1 MATTTTSLRP
11 LSPAGPPIRKVPVGV
26 RQRRRAACWWAAC
39 LACGGL
45 LGLALAVRGTLRG
58 ERPTRRRVLLVVG
71 GAVVQLVC
79 ASLFAGIAVAGD
91 LRACP
96 APAPVWPAEAAAPTY
111 GPPSSAPKAP
121 PQHGGAWQTLRTAIN
136 APVSGAAL
144 LYGEAR
150 GGAAYQCAGNGTTA
164 VVMDNGFSR
173 GGTMYGTV
181 FLTDQRTEAASPR
194 MRRLSEHEA
203 KHADQWAVSTLLAG
217 PLAFPALYSADESLF
232 PGAFNHFERAAG
244 LADGGYVTPP
254 DSPPAPGRLAFL
266 IVGLLAGYFVASRRR
281 DGGLPDTVVRR

>member
-1 MATTTTSLRP
+1 ML
-11 LSPAGPPIRKVPVGV
+11 
-26 RQRRRAACWWAAC
+26 
-39 LACGGL
+39 GL
-45 LGLALAVRGTLRG
+45 LLAVFGTIRG
-58 ERPTRRRVLLVVG
+58 ERPTRRRVTLVVA

-79 ASLFAGIAVAGD
+79 ASLFAGIAAAGD

-96 APAPVWPAEAAAPTY
+96 APAPSWPPETGVYGPRPAE
-111 GPPSSAPKAP
+111 SSPP
-121 PQHGGAWQTLRTAIN
+121 PQQGGGAWQTLRTVIN

-164 VVMDNGFSR
+164 VVMDDGFSR

-181 FLTDQRTEAASPR
+181 FLTDQRTEQASPR

-203 KHADQWAVSTLLAG
+203 KHSDQWAVSTLLAG
-217 PLAFPALYSADESLF
+217 PLAFPALYSADEALF

-254 DSPPAPGRLAFL
+254 DAPPAPGRLAFL
-266 IVGLLAGYFVASRRR
+266 IVGLLAGYFVASRRKR
-281 DGGLPDTVVRR
+281 DPFG